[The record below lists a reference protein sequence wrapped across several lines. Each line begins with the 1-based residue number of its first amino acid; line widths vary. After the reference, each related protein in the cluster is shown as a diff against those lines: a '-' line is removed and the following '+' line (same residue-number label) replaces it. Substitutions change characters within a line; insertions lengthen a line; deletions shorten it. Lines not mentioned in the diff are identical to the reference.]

1 MHAAVIALDDMHKTG
16 DRCMKQGIAIALS
29 MCLAAEPLQFA
40 LAQVAAPAGQK
51 SLAATLN
58 VYAFPMKGQ
67 TVAVQDQDQAAC
79 YQFAVQ
85 NTGVDPF
92 SLQKQAQQQQQHT
105 TQEMQQAKEAGR
117 GAGAVGAAG
126 GAAAGALIG
135 SFSDDAGKGAGI
147 GAAFGFLAGRHRR
160 RMAEEQAAQHVQQQ
174 GQQAQQA
181 TQQEMTNFK
190 KAFSVCLKAKNYMVE
205 I

>member
-1 MHAAVIALDDMHKTG
+1 
-16 DRCMKQGIAIALS
+16 MKQVTAIALS
-29 MCLAAEPLQFA
+29 VFLAAEPVPFA
-40 LAQVAAPAGQK
+40 LAQVAAPSGQK

-67 TVAVQDQDQAAC
+67 TVAVQDTDQAAC
-79 YQFAVQ
+79 YQFAAQ
-85 NTGVDPF
+85 STGVDPF
-92 SLQKQAQQQQQHT
+92 SLQKQAQQQKEHT
-105 TQEMQQAKEAGR
+105 AQEMQQAGQAGR
-117 GAGAVGAAG
+117 GAGVAGAAG
-126 GAAAGALIG
+126 GAAFGALIG
-135 SFSDDAGKGAGI
+135 SIGDNAGRGAGI
-147 GAAFGFLAGRHRR
+147 GAAVGLFAGRHRR
-160 RMAEEQAAQHVQQQ
+160 RMAEERAMMSSEQQ